1 MVSLRSSNTMAGAI
15 DAAAIQAFAQS
26 ARGTT
31 LIPGDMCYD
40 AARRVFN
47 AMIDRRP
54 ALIVRCAGADD
65 IVRGIE
71 FARAHTLPLSIRGG
85 GHSVAGN
92 AVCDGGV
99 MLDLSGMN
107 AIRVDP
113 EKRIAVAEP
122 GLTLADFD
130 RATQAHGLATPLG
143 IVSVTGIAGLTLGG
157 GLGWLNGKYGLACDN
172 ILAAEVVTADGRVL
186 TAGTDENAELLWGLR
201 GGGGN
206 FGVVTSFT
214 YQLHPVETVLAGTV
228 TFPAERAHDA
238 MRFYHEFSSMAP
250 DELSTAGI
258 LGSDGDGHAIFT
270 VALCY
275 CGDMS
280 EGARV
285 LQPLQSFGPPTE
297 VAIAPMDYCAFQSG
311 GDAGFPEGRHHY
323 WKASFLRELS
333 DGAIE
338 VLLHHA
344 AHMPSPFSMV
354 GLQQMSGVASRVDPR
369 ATAFAHRARQYDCN
383 ILAQWDDPANT
394 PANVA
399 WARRF
404 FAAMEPFMER
414 SVYANNLGEEG
425 EERVRAAY
433 GANYDRLAALKATYD
448 PTNLFHLNQNIS
460 PKA

>member
-1 MVSLRSSNTMAGAI
+1 
-15 DAAAIQAFAQS
+15 
-26 ARGTT
+26 
-31 LIPGDMCYD
+31 
-40 AARRVFN
+40 
-47 AMIDRRP
+47 
-54 ALIVRCAGADD
+54 
-65 IVRGIE
+65 
-71 FARAHTLPLSIRGG
+71 
-85 GHSVAGN
+85 
-92 AVCDGGV
+92 
-99 MLDLSGMN
+99 
-107 AIRVDP
+107 
-113 EKRIAVAEP
+113 
-122 GLTLADFD
+122 
-130 RATQAHGLATPLG
+130 
-143 IVSVTGIAGLTLGG
+143 
-157 GLGWLNGKYGLACDN
+157 
-172 ILAAEVVTADGRVL
+172 
-186 TAGTDENAELLWGLR
+186 
-201 GGGGN
+201 
-206 FGVVTSFT
+206 
-214 YQLHPVETVLAGTV
+214 
-228 TFPAERAHDA
+228 
-238 MRFYHEFSSMAP
+238 MRFYHEFNGTAP

-285 LQPLQSFGPPTE
+285 LQPLLSFGPPTE
-297 VAIAPMDYCAFQSG
+297 VAVAPMDYCAFQSG

-344 AHMPSPFSMV
+344 ANMPSPFSMV

-394 PANVA
+394 TANVA

-404 FAAMEPFMER
+404 FAEMEPFMER

-448 PTNLFHLNQNIS
+448 PTNLFRLNQNIL